1 MKLIFSFLLLVT
13 ATFVQAKPQVVFPS
27 VFTFPN
33 QVQVNVY
40 NNTLSDIWCTGTLFI
55 RKQSGA
61 TQTEFYSERVYRG
74 MNSMRHF
81 YNRTIRDRFVFTS
94 HTISCH

>member
-1 MKLIFSFLLLVT
+1 MKLIFSFLLLVG
-13 ATFVQAKPQVVFPS
+13 ATFAQAKPLMVFPS

-55 RKQSGA
+55 RKQSGM
-61 TQTEFYSERVYRG
+61 TQTEYYSERVYRG
-74 MNSMRHF
+74 MNSFRSF
-81 YNRTIRDRFVFTS
+81 YNRTMGDRFIHAS
-94 HTISCH
+94 HTISCR